1 MTFGG
6 WSIFC
11 IVILT
16 VLILDLFVFHRK
28 AHVICFKEA
37 LLGSLA
43 WIALAMLFNLYIYFA
58 MGKLAAV
65 NFFTGYLVE
74 KSLSVD
80 NIFVFLMIFHYFKT
94 PATSLHKV
102 LFWGIFGAIVSRAI
116 FILLGLA
123 VIEKFHPIIYLFGIF
138 LIITGFKL
146 AFMKGKEIH
155 PERNFVIKL
164 IHRFFPVTKEYEDDR
179 FFVKRNTKLF
189 MTPLFLVLIA
199 IETTDLVFAVDSI
212 PAILA
217 ITLDP
222 FIVFTSN
229 IFAIL
234 GLRSLFFLVAGSLSL
249 FHYLHYGIALILV
262 FVGFKMLISDVW
274 KISSFLTLGITG
286 AILAVSILASIW
298 KAKKT

>member
-1 MTFGG
+1 
-6 WSIFC
+6 
-11 IVILT
+11 
-16 VLILDLFVFHRK
+16 
-28 AHVICFKEA
+28 
-37 LLGSLA
+37 
-43 WIALAMLFNLYIYFA
+43 